1 MMDEDGNGS
10 LDRYELEM
18 GLADI
23 GGIPQHEIDGLFF
36 ALDNRDD
43 GQVSALNALIDIWN
57 PLHYLYRTNF
67 SHFALC

>member
-36 ALDNRDD
+36 ALDTSQDD
-43 GQVSALNALIDIWN
+43 EVTGRLVGIGWLLGSGYCVMSI
-57 PLHYLYRTNF
+57 
-67 SHFALC
+67 

>member
-36 ALDNRDD
+36 ALDTTQDD
-43 GQVSALNALIDIWN
+43 EVTRQLVGSG
-57 PLHYLYRTNF
+57 
-67 SHFALC
+67 

>member
-36 ALDNRDD
+36 ALNNRDD
-43 GQVSALNALIDIWN
+43 GQVSALDALIDI
-57 PLHYLYRTNF
+57 
-67 SHFALC
+67 